1 VGHLYDTLL
10 AQQRACD
17 TTAAP
22 FRSVFVAHWH
32 VRAVAITSLA
42 LAGSAAAQPAGD
54 VHRFDGT
61 WEVTIVCPDFKGA
74 LGYSK
79 VFPAMVSD
87 GHLHGQYD
95 KQGQPNSLTLDGTIQ
110 SDGSARIIAN
120 GVTGPAKFNLNYVQ
134 QGTNVGYNI
143 TAQFERAHGHGKRME
158 LRPCDVD
165 FVRQ

>member
-1 VGHLYDTLL
+1 MKSQLL
-10 AQQRACD
+10 
-17 TTAAP
+17 
-22 FRSVFVAHWH
+22 F
-32 VRAVAITSLA
+32 AVATALA
-42 LAGSAAAQPAGD
+42 LATSAAAQPAGD

-61 WEVTIVCPDFKGA
+61 WKVTIVCPKWEGA

-79 VFPAMVSD
+79 VFPMTVSD

-95 KQGQPNSLTLDGTIQ
+95 KQYQPNSLTLDGTIQ
-110 SDGSARIIAN
+110 PDGRASIFAK
-120 GVTGPAKFNLNYVQ
+120 GVTGPSKFNLNQVPEGSGVSY
-134 QGTNVGYNI
+134 TI